1 MSEQERRKD
10 TIQFAEKLKQQV
22 SSESWS
28 QGKRVRTEV
37 SMTAKGLCQPSITI
51 ELLNQDRVV
60 TIKNPDD
67 VGDIEDQSVAE
78 AIFAQLDAI
87 QEQANKRGIK
97 TVYQK
102 E

>member
-1 MSEQERRKD
+1 MSENLSNE
-10 TIQFAEKLKQQV
+10 LKQKTD
-22 SSESWS
+22 SENWS
-28 QGKRVRTEV
+28 KGKRVRTEV

-87 QEQANKRGIK
+87 QEEANKRGIK

>member
-1 MSEQERRKD
+1 MSDNLSNE
-10 TIQFAEKLKQQV
+10 LKQKTDY
-22 SSESWS
+22 ENWS
-28 QGKRVRTEV
+28 KGKRVRTEV

-87 QEQANKRGIK
+87 QEEANKRGIK

>member
-1 MSEQERRKD
+1 MSDNLSNE
-10 TIQFAEKLKQQV
+10 LKQKTD
-22 SSESWS
+22 SENWS
-28 QGKRVRTEV
+28 KGKRVRTEV

-87 QEQANKRGIK
+87 QEEANKRGIN

>member
-1 MSEQERRKD
+1 MSDNLSNE
-10 TIQFAEKLKQQV
+10 LKQKT

-28 QGKRVRTEV
+28 QGKRIRTEV

-60 TIKNPDD
+60 TVKNPKD
-67 VGDIEDQSVAE
+67 VADVEDQSVAE
-78 AIFAQLDAI
+78 ALFTGLDAI
-87 QEQANKRGIK
+87 KEQANKRGIK
-97 TVYQK
+97 VVW